1 MQTPGTSWPSP
12 AKCLV
17 PDDPVMR
24 VGLLS
29 PITPERIG
37 GGYTF
42 EQEIFGRILELAPA
56 SKHEFVIFEGF
67 RGAKAGTR
75 SPGFKYVPLQRPR
88 FDFLVPRKRR
98 FPWEFKWIDNVLNR
112 EGIEF
117 FLNTTFE
124 TVTLTIP
131 FLAIVWDLQHRLQP
145 FFPEVSADGEW
156 EKRETFYLQVLERAA
171 FVIVGTEAGKNE
183 VQRFYGTPDEKIRI
197 LPHPTPSFALE
208 ETARDVETLAKYKLP
223 PDYIFYPAQF
233 WTHKNHAAIVK
244 AVAHLKRTD
253 NSRLPVVFTGS
264 DQGNERQ
271 VHELVEQMQIGDQI
285 FFLGHV
291 SRQALRALYQNAL
304 CLCYVSFF
312 GPENLP
318 PLEAFGL
325 GCPVIAADVPGAR
338 EQLGDAAI
346 RVDPANE
353 LEIAEALKLLF
364 KDKLKRE
371 ELIRQGK
378 ERARRFTGR
387 DFAKGLF
394 DLLDEFEPVQR
405 CWAAR

>member
-1 MQTPGTSWPSP
+1 
-12 AKCLV
+12 
-17 PDDPVMR
+17 MR
-24 VGLLS
+24 VGILS
-29 PITPERIG
+29 PIAPEGIG

-42 EQEIFGRILELAPA
+42 EQEIFERILELAPA

-67 RGAKAGTR
+67 RGAKTGPR

-98 FPWEFKWIDNVLNR
+98 FPWEFKWIDRVLNR

-124 TVTLTIP
+124 AVTLTIP
-131 FLAIVWDLQHRLQP
+131 FVAIVWDLQHRLQP
-145 FFPEVSADGEW
+145 FFPEVSADGEL
-156 EKRETFYLQVLERAA
+156 EKRETFYSQVLGRAA
-171 FVIVGTEAGKNE
+171 FVIVGTEAGKSE
-183 VQRFYGTPDEKIRI
+183 VQRFYGVADEKIRI

-208 ETARDVETLAKYKLP
+208 EIARDPETLAKYKLP
-223 PDYIFYPAQF
+223 PDYVFYPAQF

-244 AVAHLKRTD
+244 AVAHLKRTE
-253 NSRLPVVFTGS
+253 NLRLPVVFTGS
-264 DQGNERQ
+264 DQGNERH
-271 VHELVEQMQIGDQI
+271 VRELVEKMQIQDQV

-291 SRQALRALYQNAL
+291 SRPTLRALYQNAL
-304 CLCYVSFF
+304 ALCYVSFF

-325 GCPVIAADVPGAR
+325 GCPVIAADVPGAS

-346 RVDPANE
+346 RINPANE
-353 LEIAEALKLLF
+353 LEIAQALKLVSH
-364 KDKLKRE
+364 DKAKRE
-371 ELIRQGK
+371 ELIRRGQ

-394 DLLDEFEPVQR
+394 DLLDEFEPVRQSG
-405 CWAAR
+405 AAR

>member
-1 MQTPGTSWPSP
+1 
-12 AKCLV
+12 
-17 PDDPVMR
+17 MR
-24 VGLLS
+24 VGILS
-29 PITPERIG
+29 PIAPEGIG

-42 EQEIFGRILELAPA
+42 EQEIFERILELAPG

-75 SPGFKYVPLQRPR
+75 SPGFEYVPLQRPR

-124 TVTLTIP
+124 AITLTIP
-131 FLAIVWDLQHRLQP
+131 FVAIVWDLQHRLQP

-156 EKRETFYLQVLERAA
+156 GKRETFYSQVLERAA
-171 FVIVGTEAGKNE
+171 FVIVGTQAGKSE

-208 ETARDVETLAKYKLP
+208 ETASDAESPAKYKLP
-223 PDYIFYPAQF
+223 RDYIFYPAQF
-233 WTHKNHAAIVK
+233 WAHKNHAAIVK

-253 NSRLPVVFTGS
+253 NLRLPVVFTGS
-264 DQGNERQ
+264 DQGSERQ
-271 VHELVEQMQIGDQI
+271 VRELVEQMQIDDQA

-291 SRQALRALYQNAL
+291 SRQTLKALYQNAL
-304 CLCYVSFF
+304 ALCYVSFF

-325 GCPVIAADVPGAR
+325 GCPVIAADVPGAA

-346 RVDPANE
+346 RVNPSDE
-353 LEIAEALKLLF
+353 VEIAGALKLVF
-364 KDKLKRE
+364 QDQAKRE
-371 ELIRQGK
+371 ELIRRGK

-394 DLLDEFEPVQR
+394 DLLDEFEPVR
-405 CWAAR
+405 RSWAAR

>member
-1 MQTPGTSWPSP
+1 
-12 AKCLV
+12 
-17 PDDPVMR
+17 MR

-29 PITPERIG
+29 PIAPEKIG

-42 EQEIFGRILELAPA
+42 EQEIFERILELAPA
-56 SKHEFVIFEGF
+56 SKHEFAIFEGF
-67 RGAKAGTR
+67 RGAKARTR
-75 SPGFKYVPLQRPR
+75 APGFKYVPLQRPR

-124 TVTLTIP
+124 AVTLTIP
-131 FLAIVWDLQHRLQP
+131 FVAIVWDLQHRLQP
-145 FFPEVSADGEW
+145 FFPEVSANGEW
-156 EKRETFYLQVLERAA
+156 EKRETFYSQVLEHAA
-171 FVIVGTEAGKNE
+171 FVIVGTEAGKSE

-208 ETARDVETLAKYKLP
+208 ETARDTETLAKYKLP

-233 WTHKNHAAIVK
+233 WTHKNHAAIVE

-253 NSRLPVVFTGS
+253 NLRLPVVFTGS
-264 DQGNERQ
+264 DQGNER
-271 VHELVEQMQIGDQI
+271 VVRELVDKMQMQDQV

-291 SRQALRALYQNAL
+291 SRETLKALYQNAL
-304 CLCYVSFF
+304 TLCYVSFF

-325 GCPVIAADVPGAR
+325 GCPVIAADVPGAS

-346 RVDPANE
+346 RVNPSDKVA
-353 LEIAEALKLLF
+353 IAEALKLVF
-364 KDKLKRE
+364 QDEAKRE
-371 ELIRQGK
+371 ELIRRGK

-394 DLLDEFEPVQR
+394 DLLDEFAATRHSQ
-405 CWAAR
+405 AAR